1 MRTFDAASDLSAYG
15 LDKPAYTVTAD
26 DAEGNALT
34 LRVGSEYGGNYYA
47 MTQDGGKIHTISSSV
62 IDYLKPDY
70 LSMITLDALPSFS
83 STSIETLTISDGAAS
98 LTLSQHKN
106 KDDTYT
112 WFVVRGDAVTAADE
126 ITPDPSAEKT
136 PQKLIDAAAAAVG
149 SMRFS
154 SCAAYKPEDAALKA
168 YGLDT
173 PMLTVRV
180 NYTVTTGKGTLDQK
194 TTTETMRME
203 IGAPLPEGD
212 GYYARLP
219 GSSQVNVLAADKVEP
234 LTAALSALGQS

>member
-1 MRTFDAASDLSAYG
+1 VRTFDAASDLSAYG